1 MTDTVMPDF
10 VDALERRLRQEAS
23 AGVPARRP
31 RRARAR
37 ARPRITVAL
46 AVVSGLALVALVVA
60 IATSSPPRDGGRGR
74 ADRRP
79 PAATTPL
86 ILRTATIDAD
96 QVLDEVQ
103 HGMTVRLVLGPGAR
117 LTAARPVRAFGGT
130 AYVLTGDQGWCLT
143 APDDAIDPTGDP
155 ARSGG
160 VTCQKRATVYRI
172 GIPLIVGRNAIAAI
186 PQGVPAPTL
195 TTPDGVIHRLTP
207 SAQGVVLVEHGRSH
221 SVLTL
226 YARDG
231 TSNTL
236 HFP

>member
-23 AGVPARRP
+23 AAVPARRP
-31 RRARAR
+31 RR

-60 IATSSPPRDGGRGR
+60 VATSSSPRDGGRGR
-74 ADRRP
+74 ADRTHP
-79 PAATTPL
+79 TATTPL
-86 ILRTATIDAD
+86 ILRTATTDAGR
-96 QVLDEVQ
+96 VLDEVQ
-103 HGMTVRLVLGPGAR
+103 HGMSVRLVLGPDAR
-117 LTAARPVRAFGGT
+117 LTAARPVAAFGGT

-155 ARSGG
+155 ARTGG
-160 VTCQKRATVYRI
+160 LTCQKLATVYRV
-172 GIPLIVGRNAIAAI
+172 GIPLVVGSNAIAAI
-186 PQGVPAPTL
+186 PQGVRAPTL
-195 TTPDGVIHRLTP
+195 TTPDGTVRRLTP
-207 SAQGVVLVEHGRSH
+207 SAQGVVIVEHGQPH

-231 TSNTL
+231 TPHTL